1 MRYFTRK
8 LVMPSDLNG
17 RGTLFGGQLLKWIDE
32 EAGIFA
38 YCQADTEHLVT
49 KAISEIEFVSPV
61 MQGDIIEFGCELIN
75 FGRTSLSVKMNVR
88 NKTTKQIITTID
100 KITFV
105 NVDRYGK
112 PKKVYKR
119 IDK

>member
-61 MQGDIIEFGCELIN
+61 MQGDIIEFGCDLLGIGN
-75 FGRTSLSVKMNVR
+75 TSISVKLEVR
-88 NKTTKQIITTID
+88 NKTTKKKVITVD

-105 NVDRYGK
+105 NLDKFGM
-112 PKKVYKR
+112 PKKIEK
-119 IDK
+119 